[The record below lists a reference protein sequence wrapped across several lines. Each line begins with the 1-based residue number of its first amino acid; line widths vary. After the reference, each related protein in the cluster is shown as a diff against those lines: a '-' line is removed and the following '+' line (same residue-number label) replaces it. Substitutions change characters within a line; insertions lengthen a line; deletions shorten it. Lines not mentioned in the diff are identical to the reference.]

1 MAQSM
6 AHTAEGAFI
15 GERSS
20 PAHQAYQI
28 LLVAFTIAPI
38 VAGVD
43 KFLHLLTNWD
53 QYLAPW
59 VVSLSPISGHDL
71 MLIAGVVEIAA
82 GVLVAIK
89 PKIFAYVVAAWLLWI
104 IIDLVSMGTYFDI
117 ALRDLGLMLGALA
130 LARLSAVFSK

>member
-1 MAQSM
+1 
-6 AHTAEGAFI
+6 
-15 GERSS
+15 
-20 PAHQAYQI
+20 
-28 LLVAFTIAPI
+28 
-38 VAGVD
+38 VD

-71 MLIAGVVEIAA
+71 MLIAGVVEITA

-104 IIDLVSMGTYFDI
+104 IIDLISMGTYFDI